1 MIISIL
7 KDAEKTWR
15 KIVKLARPI
24 DSDKPVIIGSNK
36 KSQSDFEA
44 YTDDRK
50 IFINLNDEKK
60 FRKNFEDI
68 VVPAYKIA
76 ANQLYDVKKNVSN
89 LELLTNLLFDT
100 FLFVNFHEQ
109 FHPWLCP
116 NSKEDERKLS
126 KSLYEG
132 IKKAEPHLT
141 KPEAMYKTNNCKNM
155 TWDVVLNI
163 SFISKTSGYNHSN
176 LEQKIGYVF
185 TKDNRQIEYQPITHY
200 PSGILPVLYMVSAK
214 NKTTDIPLSLIG
226 SMYATMSYNNS
237 KVRENAMK
245 IFFNDLKN
253 KKLDEKDALEI
264 LKSMYKGFIS
274 EIDNNTLKEIGV
286 DKHDYLNRISK
297 IDNVSH
303 RDYESHQKYF
313 ISTLTKIFDSPS
325 MRYKSLKGFIEVL
338 SPYISLSKKQG
349 SFDQNTS
356 GGNPSDAGSRPEDSR
371 GETKSQEEM
380 DEDSMTNTL
389 DDLLGTLDEKEAGD
403 LMEDISNS
411 ISGSSAGRPSR
422 NIIKKVS
429 IMAADEYYKKNAYV
443 IEIHNPSEENISFDL
458 GNKKVWRLIRSS
470 PLTEVQVS
478 KLNHAKIINFQNKT
492 GLPVLMDL
500 GNGFYKLNEYET
512 REIPLKSYT
521 TQKTGIEIPDNW
533 VLFQDSSS
541 SMTSFC
547 YVGSKN
553 RFDILNRVKY
563 GIMKGLYKVC
573 RKMGKDVNFGIVN
586 FSDTTQYKG
595 LDSLIKIYESKKH
608 PIKEVSLIPQCGGT
622 CLNPGIFKHINK
634 ELKPGKTIY
643 TLITDGQI
651 NQDTSS
657 LYREINKFSSKKD
670 NAFIFI
676 EVDLFTPFG
685 EKMKKLSKTQ
695 NSVIFHHVDNI
706 KSIEEKLSSVLI
718 KYD

>member
-1 MIISIL
+1 
-7 KDAEKTWR
+7 
-15 KIVKLARPI
+15 
-24 DSDKPVIIGSNK
+24 
-36 KSQSDFEA
+36 
-44 YTDDRK
+44 
-50 IFINLNDEKK
+50 
-60 FRKNFEDI
+60 
-68 VVPAYKIA
+68 
-76 ANQLYDVKKNVSN
+76 
-89 LELLTNLLFDT
+89 
-100 FLFVNFHEQ
+100 
-109 FHPWLCP
+109 
-116 NSKEDERKLS
+116 
-126 KSLYEG
+126 
-132 IKKAEPHLT
+132 
-141 KPEAMYKTNNCKNM
+141 
-155 TWDVVLNI
+155 
-163 SFISKTSGYNHSN
+163 
-176 LEQKIGYVF
+176 
-185 TKDNRQIEYQPITHY
+185 
-200 PSGILPVLYMVSAK
+200 MVSAK

-237 KVRENAMK
+237 KVRKNAMK
-245 IFFNDLKN
+245 IFLNDLKN
-253 KKLDEKDALEI
+253 KKLSEKDALEI
-264 LKSMYKGFIS
+264 LKSMYRGFIS
-274 EIDNNTLKEIGV
+274 DIDNNTLNEIGV
-286 DKHDYLNRISK
+286 DKHDYLSKVSK

-325 MRYKSLKGFIEVL
+325 MRYNSLKGFIEVL

-349 SFDQNTS
+349 SFDPNTS
-356 GGNPSDAGSRPEDSR
+356 GGNPGDAGSKSEDSG

-389 DDLLGTLDEKEAGD
+389 DDLLDTLDEKEAGD

-411 ISGSSAGRPSR
+411 VSGSGAGRPSR

-429 IMAADEYYKKNAYV
+429 IIAADEYYKRNAYV

-458 GNKKVWRLIRSS
+458 GNKKIWKLIRSS
-470 PLTEVQVS
+470 HLTEVQVS
-478 KLNHAKIINFQNKT
+478 KLNHAKIINFQNTT

-500 GNGFYKLNEYET
+500 GHGFYRLNEYEL

-521 TQKTGIEIPDNW
+521 SQKTGIEIPNNW

-541 SMTSFC
+541 SMTSFY

-573 RKMGKDVNFGIVN
+573 KEFGKDVNFGIVN
-586 FSDTTQYKG
+586 FSDATQYRG

-622 CLNPGIFKHINK
+622 CINPRIFKHINK

-657 LYREINKFSSKKD
+657 LYREINKYSSKKD

-676 EVDLFTPFG
+676 EVDLFTTFG
-685 EKMKKLSKTQ
+685 EKMKKLSKTN
-695 NSVIFHHVDNI
+695 NSVIFYHVNNI
-706 KSIEEKLSSVLI
+706 KSIKEKLSSVLI